1 MVSLRFSSSSLA
13 VFAVSC
19 IALLSTTVVVV
30 IAQEDEMVSSNNNI
44 TSSVVEDGVEEVVG
58 DDFVDI
64 DVTNSTETEEEFDVT
79 ETDLE
84 VDIIE
89 EDIVVDDEDV
99 AVGSSNITMA
109 PTGAPTN
116 TFTPTTFEPTTFEPT
131 TLSPSTIV
139 VPAQQ
144 QDATP
149 TITLGPKSTPV
160 VAGADSAEPGWTDP
174 VMSISGGAS
183 SSSPLIAIV
192 TVAAVAVATSMIL

>member
-1 MVSLRFSSSSLA
+1 MVSLRFSSLSLA
-13 VFAVSC
+13 VLAVSC

-30 IAQEDEMVSSNNNI
+30 IAQDGEMMSSSNNI

-183 SSSPLIAIV
+183 SSSPLIVIV

>member
-1 MVSLRFSSSSLA
+1 MVSHRFSSSSLA
-13 VFAVSC
+13 VLVVSC

-30 IAQEDEMVSSNNNI
+30 IAQDGEMVSSNNNI

-174 VMSISGGAS
+174 VMVISGATAKIS
-183 SSSPLIAIV
+183 SSLIVGVIV
-192 TVAAVAVATSMIL
+192 SVSVSVSMIL

>member
-13 VFAVSC
+13 VLAVSC

-30 IAQEDEMVSSNNNI
+30 IAQDDEMMSSNNNI
-44 TSSVVEDGVEEVVG
+44 TSVVEDGVEEVVG

-64 DVTNSTETEEEFDVT
+64 DVTNSTETDEEFDVT

-89 EDIVVDDEDV
+89 EDIVVDD
-99 AVGSSNITMA
+99 SNITMA

-131 TLSPSTIV
+131 TLSPSNV
-139 VPAQQ
+139 VPQQ
-144 QDATP
+144 AEQAATP

-174 VMSISGGAS
+174 VMVISGGAS

>member
-13 VFAVSC
+13 VLAVSC
-19 IALLSTTVVVV
+19 IAFLSTTVIVVV
-30 IAQEDEMVSSNNNI
+30 IAQDDEKMSSNNNI
-44 TSSVVEDGVEEVVG
+44 TSIVEDGEVVG

-89 EDIVVDDEDV
+89 QDIVVDD
-99 AVGSSNITMA
+99 SNITMA

-192 TVAAVAVATSMIL
+192 TVAAVAVATSMTL